1 MKKLNR
7 VRKSREFQKLIHTGR
22 KKAGESFVFYYA
34 PKAEEE
40 ARIGITLPGKI
51 GHAVDRNRI
60 KRQTRMM
67 CEELVDFKTYPF
79 DVILIVRFRYK
90 ELSYADNKKSLE
102 TVSMKRNPT
111 MRKLLLLGCVV
122 FAAVLLTGCAIPT
135 DPETHEIIQIT
146 PTTTFSEIMS
156 SESWFS
162 AILVWPMAQFLNKL
176 TPVLGV
182 AGAIALLTIIVN
194 GILMIFTLKSTIAT
208 QQMQLLQPEMEKIQR
223 KYEGKDDDASKMKQ
237 AQEMQNLYKK
247 YNVNPFSM
255 ILITFLQ
262 FPIIISVYQAVQR
275 ATAVRTGTFLGLPLD
290 QTIMN
295 GLRNGQWGYLI
306 IFIFMGVC
314 QFLSMQLPQWIA
326 KKKAEELAA
335 KQHRKPDVPQNQQS
349 KMMQYYMLVMILVF
363 GLMWPAAMSVY
374 WAIYSIVT
382 IVKTLLVQKIIDNRK
397 EGAK

>member
-1 MKKLNR
+1 
-7 VRKSREFQKLIHTGR
+7 
-22 KKAGESFVFYYA
+22 
-34 PKAEEE
+34 
-40 ARIGITLPGKI
+40 
-51 GHAVDRNRI
+51 
-60 KRQTRMM
+60 
-67 CEELVDFKTYPF
+67 
-79 DVILIVRFRYK
+79 
-90 ELSYADNKKSLE
+90 
-102 TVSMKRNPT
+102 MKRNPK
-111 MRKLLLLGCVV
+111 MRRILLLGCVV

-146 PTTTFSEIMS
+146 PTTTFSQIMS
-156 SESWFS
+156 TESWFS
-162 AILVWPMAQFLNKL
+162 AILVWPMAQFLNLL
-176 TPVLGV
+176 TPYIGV

-237 AQEMQNLYKK
+237 AQEMQALYRK

-275 ATAVRTGTFLGLPLD
+275 STAVKTGTFFGLPLD

-295 GLRNGQWGYLI
+295 GLRNGQWGYLG
-306 IFIFMGVC
+306 IFIVMGVC
-314 QFLSMQLPQWIA
+314 QYFSMQLPQMLA
-326 KKKAEELAA
+326 KKKAEEEAA
-335 KQHRKPDVPQNQQS
+335 KHHRKPEVAQNQQS

-397 EGAK
+397 EGAR

>member
-1 MKKLNR
+1 MKFNPKMKKLL
-7 VRKSREFQKLIHTGR
+7 LI
-22 KKAGESFVFYYA
+22 SSLV
-34 PKAEEE
+34 
-40 ARIGITLPGKI
+40 LV
-51 GHAVDRNRI
+51 AV
-60 KRQTRMM
+60 
-67 CEELVDFKTYPF
+67 V
-79 DVILIVRFRYK
+79 
-90 ELSYADNKKSLE
+90 
-102 TVSMKRNPT
+102 
-111 MRKLLLLGCVV
+111 
-122 FAAVLLTGCAIPT
+122 LTGCRIPT
-135 DPETHEIIQIT
+135 DPETNEIIQIT

-156 SESWFS
+156 TENWFS
-162 AILVWPMAQFLNKL
+162 AILVWPMAQVLNYL
-176 TPVLGV
+176 SPIISVG
-182 AGAIALLTIIVN
+182 GAIAVLTIIVN
-194 GILMIFTLKSTIAT
+194 GILMIFTLKSTVAT
-208 QQMQLLQPEMEKIQR
+208 QQMQMLQPEMEKIQR
-223 KYEGKDDDASKMKQ
+223 KYEGKTDDASKMKQ

>member
-1 MKKLNR
+1 MKPN
-7 VRKSREFQKLIHTGR
+7 
-22 KKAGESFVFYYA
+22 
-34 PKAEEE
+34 PKMR
-40 ARIGITLPGKI
+40 RI
-51 GHAVDRNRI
+51 
-60 KRQTRMM
+60 
-67 CEELVDFKTYPF
+67 
-79 DVILIVRFRYK
+79 
-90 ELSYADNKKSLE
+90 
-102 TVSMKRNPT
+102 
-111 MRKLLLLGCVV
+111 LLLGCVV

-146 PTTTFSEIMS
+146 PTTTFSQIMS
-156 SESWFS
+156 TESWFS
-162 AILVWPMAQFLNKL
+162 AILVWPMAQFLNLL
-176 TPVLGV
+176 TPYIGV

-237 AQEMQNLYKK
+237 AQEMQALYKK

-275 ATAVRTGTFLGLPLD
+275 ATAVKTGTFFGLPLD

-295 GLRNGQWGYLI
+295 GLRNGQWGYLV
-306 IFIFMGVC
+306 MGVC
-314 QFLSMQLPQWIA
+314 QYFSMQLPQMLA
-326 KKKAEELAA
+326 KKKAEEEAA
-335 KQHRKPDVPQNQQS
+335 KHHRKPEVAQNQQS

-397 EGAK
+397 EGAR

>member
-1 MKKLNR
+1 
-7 VRKSREFQKLIHTGR
+7 
-22 KKAGESFVFYYA
+22 
-34 PKAEEE
+34 
-40 ARIGITLPGKI
+40 
-51 GHAVDRNRI
+51 
-60 KRQTRMM
+60 
-67 CEELVDFKTYPF
+67 
-79 DVILIVRFRYK
+79 
-90 ELSYADNKKSLE
+90 
-102 TVSMKRNPT
+102 MKRNPN
-111 MRKLLLLGCVV
+111 MRRILLLGCVV

-146 PTTTFSEIMS
+146 PTTTFSQIMS
-156 SESWFS
+156 TESWFS
-162 AILVWPMAQFLNKL
+162 AILVWPMAQFLNLL
-176 TPVLGV
+176 TPYIGV

-237 AQEMQNLYKK
+237 AQEMQALYKK

-275 ATAVRTGTFLGLPLD
+275 STAVKTGTFFGLPLD

-295 GLRNGQWGYLI
+295 GLRNGQWGYLG
-306 IFIFMGVC
+306 IFIVMGVC
-314 QFLSMQLPQWIA
+314 QYFSMQLPQMLA
-326 KKKAEELAA
+326 KKKAEEEAA
-335 KQHRKPDVPQNQQS
+335 KHHRKPEVAQNQQS

-397 EGAK
+397 EGAR

>member
-1 MKKLNR
+1 MKPN
-7 VRKSREFQKLIHTGR
+7 
-22 KKAGESFVFYYA
+22 
-34 PKAEEE
+34 PKMR
-40 ARIGITLPGKI
+40 RI
-51 GHAVDRNRI
+51 
-60 KRQTRMM
+60 
-67 CEELVDFKTYPF
+67 
-79 DVILIVRFRYK
+79 
-90 ELSYADNKKSLE
+90 
-102 TVSMKRNPT
+102 
-111 MRKLLLLGCVV
+111 LLLGCVV

-146 PTTTFSEIMS
+146 PTTTFSQIMS
-156 SESWFS
+156 TESWFS
-162 AILVWPMAQFLNKL
+162 AILVWPMAQFLNLL
-176 TPVLGV
+176 TPYIGV

-237 AQEMQNLYKK
+237 AQEMQALYKK

-255 ILITFLQ
+255 ILIAFLQ

-275 ATAVRTGTFLGLPLD
+275 STAVKTGTFFGLPLD

-295 GLRNGQWGYLI
+295 GLRNGQWGYLG
-306 IFIFMGVC
+306 IFIVMGVC
-314 QFLSMQLPQWIA
+314 QYFSMQLPQMLA
-326 KKKAEELAA
+326 KKKAEEEAA
-335 KQHRKPDVPQNQQS
+335 KHHRKPEVAQNQQS

-397 EGAK
+397 EGAR

>member
-1 MKKLNR
+1 
-7 VRKSREFQKLIHTGR
+7 
-22 KKAGESFVFYYA
+22 
-34 PKAEEE
+34 
-40 ARIGITLPGKI
+40 
-51 GHAVDRNRI
+51 
-60 KRQTRMM
+60 
-67 CEELVDFKTYPF
+67 
-79 DVILIVRFRYK
+79 
-90 ELSYADNKKSLE
+90 
-102 TVSMKRNPT
+102 MKRNPK
-111 MRKLLLLGCVV
+111 MRRILLLGCVV

-146 PTTTFSEIMS
+146 PTTTFSQIMS
-156 SESWFS
+156 TESWFS
-162 AILVWPMAQFLNKL
+162 AILVWPMAQFLNLL
-176 TPVLGV
+176 TPYIGV

-237 AQEMQNLYKK
+237 AQEMQALYKK

-275 ATAVRTGTFLGLPLD
+275 ATAVKTGTFFGLPLD

-295 GLRNGQWGYLI
+295 GLRNGQWGYLG
-306 IFIFMGVC
+306 IFIVMGVC
-314 QFLSMQLPQWIA
+314 QYFSMQLPQMLA
-326 KKKAEELAA
+326 KKKAEEEAA
-335 KQHRKPDVPQNQQS
+335 KHHRKPEVAQNQQS

-374 WAIYSIVT
+374 WTIYSIVT
-382 IVKTLLVQKIIDNRK
+382 IVKTILVQKIIDKQK

>member
-1 MKKLNR
+1 
-7 VRKSREFQKLIHTGR
+7 
-22 KKAGESFVFYYA
+22 
-34 PKAEEE
+34 
-40 ARIGITLPGKI
+40 
-51 GHAVDRNRI
+51 
-60 KRQTRMM
+60 
-67 CEELVDFKTYPF
+67 
-79 DVILIVRFRYK
+79 
-90 ELSYADNKKSLE
+90 
-102 TVSMKRNPT
+102 MKRNPK
-111 MRKLLLLGCVV
+111 MRRILLLGCVV

-146 PTTTFSEIMS
+146 PTTTFSQIMS
-156 SESWFS
+156 TESWFS
-162 AILVWPMAQFLNKL
+162 AILVWPMAQFLNLL
-176 TPVLGV
+176 TPYIGV

-255 ILITFLQ
+255 ILVTFLQ

-275 ATAVRTGTFLGLPLD
+275 STAVKTGTFFGLPLD

-295 GLRNGQWGYLI
+295 GLRNGQWGYLG
-306 IFIFMGVC
+306 IFIVMGVC
-314 QFLSMQLPQWIA
+314 QYFSMQLPQMLA
-326 KKKAEELAA
+326 KKKAEEEAA
-335 KQHRKPDVPQNQQS
+335 KHHRKPEVAQNQQS

-397 EGAK
+397 EGAR

>member
-1 MKKLNR
+1 
-7 VRKSREFQKLIHTGR
+7 
-22 KKAGESFVFYYA
+22 
-34 PKAEEE
+34 
-40 ARIGITLPGKI
+40 
-51 GHAVDRNRI
+51 
-60 KRQTRMM
+60 
-67 CEELVDFKTYPF
+67 
-79 DVILIVRFRYK
+79 
-90 ELSYADNKKSLE
+90 
-102 TVSMKRNPT
+102 MKRNPK
-111 MRKLLLLGCVV
+111 MRRILLLGCVV

-146 PTTTFSEIMS
+146 PTTTFSQIMS
-156 SESWFS
+156 TESWFS
-162 AILVWPMAQFLNKL
+162 AILVWPMAQFLNLL
-176 TPVLGV
+176 TPYIGV

-237 AQEMQNLYKK
+237 AQEMQALYKK

-275 ATAVRTGTFLGLPLD
+275 ATAVKTGTFFGLPLD

-295 GLRNGQWGYLI
+295 GLRNGQWGYLG
-306 IFIFMGVC
+306 IFIVMGVC
-314 QFLSMQLPQWIA
+314 QYFSMQLPQMLA
-326 KKKAEELAA
+326 KKKAEEEAA
-335 KQHRKPDVPQNQQS
+335 KHHRKPEVAQNQQS

-397 EGAK
+397 EGAR

>member
-1 MKKLNR
+1 MHLWRSALREGRGFPESDIQADAQK
-7 VRKSREFQKLIHTGR
+7 VIEYGQKSLDALAKQNEQIISS
-22 KKAGESFVFYYA
+22 SF
-34 PKAEEE
+34 
-40 ARIGITLPGKI
+40 
-51 GHAVDRNRI
+51 DRN
-60 KRQTRMM
+60 
-67 CEELVDFKTYPF
+67 V
-79 DVILIVRFRYK
+79 
-90 ELSYADNKKSLE
+90 NKKDDFGS
-102 TVSMKRNPT
+102 
-111 MRKLLLLGCVV
+111 G
-122 FAAVLLTGCAIPT
+122 LTNAMLIKN
-135 DPETHEIIQIT
+135 E
-146 PTTTFSEIMS
+146 
-156 SESWFS
+156 
-162 AILVWPMAQFLNKL
+162 
-176 TPVLGV
+176 
-182 AGAIALLTIIVN
+182 
-194 GILMIFTLKSTIAT
+194 
-208 QQMQLLQPEMEKIQR
+208 
-223 KYEGKDDDASKMKQ
+223 
-237 AQEMQNLYKK
+237 EMQNLYKK

>member
-1 MKKLNR
+1 
-7 VRKSREFQKLIHTGR
+7 
-22 KKAGESFVFYYA
+22 
-34 PKAEEE
+34 
-40 ARIGITLPGKI
+40 
-51 GHAVDRNRI
+51 
-60 KRQTRMM
+60 
-67 CEELVDFKTYPF
+67 
-79 DVILIVRFRYK
+79 
-90 ELSYADNKKSLE
+90 
-102 TVSMKRNPT
+102 MKRNPK
-111 MRKLLLLGCVV
+111 MRRILLLGCVV

-146 PTTTFSEIMS
+146 PTTTFSQIMS
-156 SESWFS
+156 TESWFS
-162 AILVWPMAQFLNKL
+162 AILVWPMAQFLNLL
-176 TPVLGV
+176 TPYIGV

-237 AQEMQNLYKK
+237 AQEMQALYKK

-255 ILITFLQ
+255 IFTSFLIAFLGKGAGE
-262 FPIIISVYQAVQR
+262 ISTNFR
-275 ATAVRTGTFLGLPLD
+275 STAVKTGTFFGLPLD

-295 GLRNGQWGYLI
+295 GLRNGQWGYLG
-306 IFIFMGVC
+306 IFIVMGVC
-314 QFLSMQLPQWIA
+314 QYFSMQLPQMLA
-326 KKKAEELAA
+326 KKKAEEEAA
-335 KQHRKPDVPQNQQS
+335 KHHRKPEVAQNQQS

-382 IVKTLLVQKIIDNRK
+382 IIKTLLVQKIIDKQK